1 MSEETM
7 PASKNRAAMDIT
19 HLGLPNRHVD
29 VDGLLTARNSVDFT
43 TVFVDPKSQRA
54 GGLDAHDRTPRTG
67 TMWTATA
74 HVITAVIG
82 SGVLSLAWAISQMG
96 WIAGPLVL
104 LAFGGITYYTSVMLA
119 DSYRFPHPET
129 GKRNPTYMAAVKAS
143 LGSREVKACGIL
155 QYMSL
160 FGTCVGYTITTSHS
174 LEAIFRAGC
183 YHAEGHDAE
192 CKTSLSYYMLGFGAT
207 ELIFSQIPN
216 FDKMSW
222 LSIVAA
228 VMSISYS
235 GIGLGLGIAKAAE
248 HGPRGTLGGL
258 DIGRGPGEV
267 ALIEK
272 LLSVANALGNMAFA
286 YSFSTILIT
295 IQDTLKS
302 SPPENKIMKKATLIG
317 ITTTT
322 LFYISVGCAGYA
334 AFGNEAPGDLLTD
347 FGFYEPWWLVDFA
360 NACLVVHLIGA
371 YQVFAQPVFAF
382 VEGWIT
388 KRRPDSHFIHKNF
401 DLVLPWGSTYHL
413 NLFRLTW
420 RSGYVAVTTLL
431 AILLPFFN
439 AIMGLLGAIGFWP
452 LTIYFPI
459 QMYKKQ
465 AAINF
470 GSKKWY
476 MLNAVS
482 AICLLVTLAAAVASI
497 QSIIQKSKEYK
508 PFSS

>member
-1 MSEETM
+1 M
-7 PASKNRAAMDIT
+7 
-19 HLGLPNRHVD
+19 
-29 VDGLLTARNSVDFT
+29 LT
-43 TVFVDPKSQRA
+43 
-54 GGLDAHDRTPRTG
+54 
-67 TMWTATA
+67 
-74 HVITAVIG
+74 
-82 SGVLSLAWAISQMG
+82 
-96 WIAGPLVL
+96 
-104 LAFGGITYYTSVMLA
+104 
-119 DSYRFPHPET
+119 
-129 GKRNPTYMAAVKAS
+129 
-143 LGSREVKACGIL
+143 
-155 QYMSL
+155 
-160 FGTCVGYTITTSHS
+160 
-174 LEAIFRAGC
+174 
-183 YHAEGHDAE
+183 
-192 CKTSLSYYMLGFGAT
+192 
-207 ELIFSQIPN
+207 
-216 FDKMSW
+216 
-222 LSIVAA
+222 
-228 VMSISYS
+228 
-235 GIGLGLGIAKAAE
+235 
-248 HGPRGTLGGL
+248 
-258 DIGRGPGEV
+258 
-267 ALIEK
+267 
-272 LLSVANALGNMAFA
+272 
-286 YSFSTILIT
+286 
-295 IQDTLKS
+295 QDTLKS

-371 YQVFAQPVFAF
+371 YQVRLNLVSPSIKPTAVACGPRAFFCVLPSDLSYRVLLGHAQVFAQPVFAF

-508 PFSS
+508 PFSSWREIREEAMI

>member
-1 MSEETM
+1 
-7 PASKNRAAMDIT
+7 
-19 HLGLPNRHVD
+19 
-29 VDGLLTARNSVDFT
+29 
-43 TVFVDPKSQRA
+43 
-54 GGLDAHDRTPRTG
+54 
-67 TMWTATA
+67 
-74 HVITAVIG
+74 
-82 SGVLSLAWAISQMG
+82 MG

-119 DSYRFPHPET
+119 DSYRYPHPET

-143 LGSREVKACGIL
+143 LGGWHTLQSGFDFKHLVLIQRPISTHLNLRVYDFDILFEIIVLTLLCAGSREVKACGIL
-155 QYMSL
+155 QYLSL
-160 FGTCVGYTITTSHS
+160 FGTCVG
-174 LEAIFRAGC
+174 AIFRAGC

-192 CKTSLSYYMLGFGAT
+192 CKTSLSFYMLGFGAT

-228 VMSISYS
+228 MMSISYS

-267 ALIEK
+267 TLIEK
-272 LLSVANALGNMAFA
+272 LLSIANALGNMAFA

-302 SPPENKIMKKATLIG
+302 PPSENRIMKKATLIG

-322 LFYISVGCAGYA
+322 LFYMSVGCAGYA

-401 DLVLPWGSTYHL
+401 DLVLPWGSTYHF

-465 AAINF
+465 TAINF

-482 AICLLVTLAAAVASI
+482 VICLLVTLAAAGASI